1 MVRGETELEMA
12 QRHVSRGREIVAR
25 QRAIIERR
33 KAANLSVA
41 LAEELLSELQTTQR
55 LLEARTAGIPVRDN
69 YDERQCFTN
78 WTFDKE
84 LDQIE
89 GLLGTFD
96 RKSPTADIAEAR
108 KLIALLG
115 IINNAPEM
123 DAAFPRFLGHD
134 MHWWVEC
141 ISLVG
146 DNEQWL
152 RGLGI
157 HATMEAWVAAEHD
170 WNYSRTAPASDTPI
184 YGLGITRISHKR

>member
-12 QRHVSRGREIVAR
+12 QRHASRGREIVAR

-108 KLIALLG
+108 KLIALLS

-123 DAAFPRFLGHD
+123 DAAFPKLFGHD
-134 MHWWVEC
+134 MHWWVDC
-141 ISLVG
+141 ICLVS
-146 DNEQWL
+146 DSERWL
-152 RGLGI
+152 KDLGI
-157 HATMEAWVAAEHD
+157 HAAMEAWVVAEHD
-170 WNYSRTAPASDTPI
+170 WNCSRSAFTGEIPI
-184 YGLGITRISHKR
+184 HGPGISHISYKR